1 MSEDVMVREEGVIEI
16 PDFLTVRQLAELL
29 EVSPIDVIKELMS
42 AGVMANIN
50 QEIDYE
56 TAAIVAQEMGFE
68 PIEESEVVA
77 EEAAEE
83 GPTPLWERFY
93 AGEKPEDLEP
103 RPPVVTTLGHV
114 DHGKT
119 SLLDAIR
126 QADVAGGEA
135 GGITQHIGAYR
146 VDHEGQTITFIDTPG
161 HEAFTEMRARGAH
174 TTDIAI
180 LVVAADDGVMP
191 QTVEAINHARAA
203 RVPIVVALNKM
214 DLPTA
219 QPEKTKQ
226 ELSEHDLVPDDWGG
240 DTLCIPVSAKVKTGL
255 GDLLDAILLVAEV
268 SDQIKANPNRPAMG
282 SVLEGRLDRTR
293 GATAT
298 VLVQNG
304 TLHVG
309 DDIVTGLTCGR
320 VRQMM
325 DEYGNPIEE
334 AGPSTPAV
342 ILGLSDVPDAGEVF
356 EVVPETCIARDIV
369 SEREE
374 ELQAQAPGPIRTFT
388 LDDFASRIKAG
399 RAKELNLIVKTDAQG
414 SIDPIV
420 SSLEQLGDEEL
431 KVNIL
436 HAAAGGIG
444 KSDVNLAIASHA
456 IIVGFNVRP
465 DPAARRMAE
474 TEGVD
479 IRTYDIIYKLIDEVD
494 QALKGLL
501 EPTYVKVLVGEAV
514 VRDTFNIPDLGTV
527 AGCYVRKGE
536 ARRNAKVRVVRD
548 GSTRHDGPVSSLKRF
563 AEDVREVRKGYE
575 CGVGVAGFDDFHVG
589 DVLQFYE
596 EREKSPE

>member
-1 MSEDVMVREEGVIEI
+1 MSEEAKVREEGVVEI

-29 EVSPIDVIKELMS
+29 DVSPIDVIKELMS

-68 PIEESEVVA
+68 PIEESKA
-77 EEAAEE
+77 AIEEAAEE

-93 AGEKPEDLEP
+93 AGEEPEELQP

-135 GGITQHIGAYR
+135 GGITQHIGAYQI
-146 VDHEGQTITFIDTPG
+146 DHGGQAITFIDTPG

-226 ELSEHDLVPDDWGG
+226 ELSDHDLVPDDWGG
-240 DTLCIPVSAKVKTGL
+240 DTLCIPVSAKEKTGL
-255 GDLLDAILLVAEV
+255 GDLLDAILLVAED
-268 SDQIKANPNRPAMG
+268 SEQIKANPDRLAMG

-298 VLVQNG
+298 LLVQNG

-320 VRQMM
+320 VRQMI
-325 DEYGNPIEE
+325 DEYGDPIEE
-334 AGPSTPAV
+334 AGPSTPVV
-342 ILGLSDVPDAGEVF
+342 ILGLSDVPKAGEVF
-356 EVVPETCIARDIV
+356 EVVSEACIARDMV
-369 SEREE
+369 SERQEE
-374 ELQAQAPGPIRTFT
+374 AESEAPGPIRTFT

-444 KSDVNLAIASHA
+444 KSDVNLAIASQA

-479 IRTYDIIYKLIDEVD
+479 IRTYDIIYKLIDEID

-501 EPTYVKVLVGEAV
+501 EPTYVKVLVGDAV
-514 VRDTFNIPDLGTV
+514 VRETFTIPDLGTV

-536 ARRNAKVRVVRD
+536 ARRNAKARVVRD
-548 GSTRHDGPVSSLKRF
+548 GSTLHDGSVSSLKRF

-575 CGVGVAGFDDFHVG
+575 CGVGLAGFNDFQVG
-589 DVLQFYE
+589 DVIQFYE
-596 EREKSPE
+596 EREKAPE

>member
-1 MSEDVMVREEGVIEI
+1 MSEEVVVREEGVVEI
-16 PDFLTVRQLAELL
+16 PDFLTVRQLAQLL
-29 EVSPIDVIKELMS
+29 DVSPIDVIKELMS

-68 PIEESEVVA
+68 PVEESEVAA

-93 AGEKPEDLEP
+93 AGEKPEDLQP

-135 GGITQHIGAYR
+135 GGITQAIGAYQ

-191 QTVEAINHARAA
+191 QTIEAINHARAA

-214 DLPTA
+214 DLRTA
-219 QPEKTKQ
+219 QPDKTKQ
-226 ELSEHDLVPDDWGG
+226 ELADQDLVPDDWGG
-240 DTLCIPVSAKVKTGL
+240 DTLCIPVSAKEKTGL
-255 GDLLDAILLVAEV
+255 GDLLDAILLVAES
-268 SDQIKANPNRPAMG
+268 SDQIKANPDRLAMG

-309 DDIVTGLTCGR
+309 DDVVTGLTCGR
-320 VRQMM
+320 VRQMFN
-325 DEYGNPIEE
+325 EYGDPTED
-334 AGPSTPAV
+334 AGPSTPVV
-342 ILGLSDVPDAGEVF
+342 ILGLSEVPDAGEVF
-356 EVVPETCIARDIV
+356 EVVPEACIARDIV
-369 SEREE
+369 AERED
-374 ELQAQAPGPIRTFT
+374 ELAAQAPGPIRTFT

-399 RAKELNLIVKTDAQG
+399 RTKELNLIVKTDAQG

-444 KSDVNLAIASHA
+444 KSDVNLAIASQA
-456 IIVGFNVRP
+456 IIIGFNVRP

-479 IRTYDIIYKLIDEVD
+479 IRTYEIIYKLIDEVD

-514 VRDTFNIPDLGTV
+514 VRDTFTIPDIGTV
-527 AGCYVRKGE
+527 AGCYIRRGE
-536 ARRNAKVRVVRD
+536 ARRNANARVIRD
-548 GSTRHDGPVSSLKRF
+548 GGTMHDGPVSSLKRF

-575 CGVGVAGFDDFHVG
+575 CGVGLAGFNNFQVG
-589 DVLQFYE
+589 DVIQFYE
-596 EREKSPE
+596 EREKTPE

>member
-1 MSEDVMVREEGVIEI
+1 MNEEVVVQEEGTVEI
-16 PDFLTVRQLAELL
+16 PDFVTVRQLAELL
-29 EVSPIDVIKELMS
+29 DVSPIDVIKELMS

-56 TAAIVAQEMGFE
+56 TAAIVAQEMGYD
-68 PIEESEVVA
+68 PVEEAEAAA
-77 EEAAEE
+77 EEVEEE

-93 AGEKPEDLEP
+93 AGEEPEDLRP

-119 SLLDAIR
+119 SLLDVIR
-126 QADVAGGEA
+126 KTDVAGGEA
-135 GGITQHIGAYR
+135 GGITQHIGAYQ
-146 VDHEGQTITFIDTPG
+146 VEHEGQTITFIDTPG

-191 QTVEAINHARAA
+191 QTIEAINHARAA

-214 DLPTA
+214 DLQTA

-226 ELSEHDLVPDDWGG
+226 ELADHGLLPDDWGG
-240 DTLCIPVSAKVKTGL
+240 DTLCIPVSAKEKTGL
-255 GDLLDAILLVAEV
+255 GDLLDAILLVAEA
-268 SDQIKANPNRPAMG
+268 SDQIKANPDRPAMG

-293 GATAT
+293 GSVAT

-309 DDIVTGLTCGR
+309 DDIVAGLTCGR
-320 VRQMM
+320 VRQMI
-325 DEYGNPIEE
+325 DEHGDPVEE
-334 AGPSTPAV
+334 AGPSTPV
-342 ILGLSDVPDAGEVF
+342 LILGLSDVPAAGEVF
-356 EVVPETCIARDIV
+356 EVVSESCVARDIV
-369 SEREE
+369 SERED
-374 ELQAQAPGPIRTFT
+374 ELAASAPGPIRTFS

-414 SIDPIV
+414 SIDPII

-431 KVNIL
+431 KVNVL

-444 KSDVNLAIASHA
+444 KNDVNLAIASHA
-456 IIVGFNVRP
+456 IIIGFNVRP
-465 DPAARRMAE
+465 DPAARRLAE

-501 EPTYVKVLVGEAV
+501 EPTFVKVLVGEAV
-514 VRDTFNIPDLGTV
+514 VRDTFTIPDVGTV
-527 AGCYVRKGE
+527 AGCYIRKGE
-536 ARRNAKVRVVRD
+536 ARRNAMARVVRD
-548 GSTRHDGPVSSLKRF
+548 GSPLHDGPVSSLKRF

-575 CGVGVAGFDDFHVG
+575 CGVGLSGFNDFQVG
-589 DVLQFYE
+589 DVIQFYE
-596 EREKSPE
+596 EREETPE